1 MTRGLV
7 HASYSLPKWPGCKTD
22 FLCNPPYCVS
32 ISTCEVSKVVV
43 TFESEDEI
51 LKRDHL
57 QESYT
62 KWHICGAQVI
72 LLLNM
77 IESTCPNSNIL

>member
-1 MTRGLV
+1 M
-7 HASYSLPKWPGCKTD
+7 
-22 FLCNPPYCVS
+22 
-32 ISTCEVSKVVV
+32 VV

-57 QESYT
+57 HESYT
-62 KWHICGAQVI
+62 KWHICGAQLI